1 MPGFMNCLRLASTSS
16 ADGPEYFCGVCF
28 VGGNGMSF
36 IKFNSK
42 FRREFAQYKINHE
55 RQGKANEPGVIEQ
68 AHQSR
73 WHARGIKLGNRHEK
87 SRQARQHAPQKRND
101 RHEAESVLV
110 TVFAV

>member
-36 IKFNSK
+36 IKVRSK

-55 RQGKANEPGVIEQ
+55 GRAKPDEPGVIEQ
-68 AHQSR
+68 ADQYR
-73 WHARGIKLGNRHEK
+73 GNARGVQLVHSDEK
-87 SRQARQHAPQKRND
+87 AGQTRKRSQQKSND
-101 RHEAESVLV
+101 SHVAEAVS
-110 TVFAV
+110 